1 MEFSK
6 IVSVQGQP
14 GLFETLNVRGDG
26 LIVRPL
32 DGGKANFVSAR
43 NAGFSLLENIS
54 IYTQTDAEPLKE
66 VLKIIAEKKIKLPD
80 PKKSSNDDLKKF
92 FKEVLPEYDEDQVY
106 ISDIKKVIK
115 WYKILEEKKI
125 IEEIL
130 KTKSEDT
137 EEPKDKAEKKVKKKA
152 EKKDTAESKKKSE
165 PKPKAKAKAKEPAKK
180 KATAAKKTSTKKK
193 AAPKK
198 K

>member
-26 LIVRPL
+26 LIVKSL
-32 DGGKANFVSAR
+32 DGGKAHFVSAR

-66 VLKIIAEKKIKLPD
+66 VFKIIAEKKIKLPD
-80 PKKSSNDDLKKF
+80 HKKSDNDTLKKF

-115 WYKILEEKKI
+115 WYNILEEKKI
-125 IEEIL
+125 IEDIM
-130 KTKSEDT
+130 KSKSE
-137 EEPKDKAEKKVKKKA
+137 EEEEEKADKKEEK
-152 EKKDTAESKKKSE
+152 
-165 PKPKAKAKAKEPAKK
+165 KPKAKAAKKETKAKPKAEKKESPKK
-180 KATAAKKTSTKKK
+180 KAPAAKKTTAKKK
-193 AAPKK
+193 SSPKK